1 MIVSTEMKTLWKLHG
16 VILINS
22 PELAML
28 RLLAK
33 VLANGGVEVV
43 SVDDVL
49 LADYTIG
56 HRHLLAGILAQG
68 GHGHLVLT
76 KAEEV
81 ST

>member
-1 MIVSTEMKTLWKLHG
+1 MKTLWKLHG

-43 SVDDVL
+43 PVDDVL
-49 LADYTIG
+49 LAYYTIG

-68 GHGHLVLT
+68 RHG
-76 KAEEV
+76 
-81 ST
+81 

>member
-1 MIVSTEMKTLWKLHG
+1 MKTLRKLHG

-33 VLANGGVEVV
+33 VLADGGVKIVP
-43 SVDDVL
+43 VDDVL

-68 GHGHLVLT
+68 GYGFY
-76 KAEEV
+76 
-81 ST
+81 

>member
-1 MIVSTEMKTLWKLHG
+1 MKTLRKLHG

-33 VLANGGVEVV
+33 VLADGGVKIV

-49 LADYTIG
+49 LADYTIS

-68 GHGHLVLT
+68 GQ
-76 KAEEV
+76 
-81 ST
+81 S

>member
-1 MIVSTEMKTLWKLHG
+1 MKTLRKLHG

-43 SVDDVL
+43 TVDDVP
-49 LADYTIG
+49 LADYTIS

-68 GHGHLVLT
+68 GQGQY
-76 KAEEV
+76 
-81 ST
+81 

>member
-1 MIVSTEMKTLWKLHG
+1 MKTLWKLHG

-33 VLANGGVEVV
+33 VLADGGVKIVP
-43 SVDDVL
+43 VDDVL

-56 HRHLLAGILAQG
+56 HRHLLAWILAQG
-68 GHGHLVLT
+68 GQ
-76 KAEEV
+76 
-81 ST
+81 S

>member
-1 MIVSTEMKTLWKLHG
+1 MKTLWKLHS

-33 VLANGGVEVV
+33 VLANAGVKVV
-43 SVDDVL
+43 PVDDVI

-56 HRHLLAGILAQG
+56 HRHILAWILSQVG
-68 GHGHLVLT
+68 RQY
-76 KAEEV
+76 
-81 ST
+81 

>member
-1 MIVSTEMKTLWKLHG
+1 MIVGTQMKTLWKLHS

-22 PELAML
+22 PELTML

-33 VLANGGVEVV
+33 VLTDGGVKIVP
-43 SVDDVL
+43 VDDVL

-68 GHGHLVLT
+68 RHG
-76 KAEEV
+76 
-81 ST
+81 

>member
-1 MIVSTEMKTLWKLHG
+1 MKTLRKLHG

-33 VLANGGVEVV
+33 VLADGGVEVV
-43 SVDDVL
+43 PVDDVL

-56 HRHLLAGILAQG
+56 HRHLLAGIPSQG
-68 GHGHLVLT
+68 G
-76 KAEEV
+76 
-81 ST
+81 SQC

>member
-1 MIVSTEMKTLWKLHG
+1 MKTLRKLHG

-33 VLANGGVEVV
+33 VLTDGGVEVV
-43 SVDDVL
+43 PIDDVL
-49 LADYTIG
+49 FAYYTIG

-68 GHGHLVLT
+68 GHG
-76 KAEEV
+76 
-81 ST
+81 

>member
-1 MIVSTEMKTLWKLHG
+1 MKTLRKLHG

-56 HRHLLAGILAQG
+56 NRHLLAGILPQDG
-68 GHGHLVLT
+68 QN
-76 KAEEV
+76 
-81 ST
+81 

>member
-1 MIVSTEMKTLWKLHG
+1 MKTLRNLHG

-43 SVDDVL
+43 TVDDVP
-49 LADYTIG
+49 LADYTIS
-56 HRHLLAGILAQG
+56 HRHLLARILAQG
-68 GHGHLVLT
+68 GHG
-76 KAEEV
+76 
-81 ST
+81 

>member
-1 MIVSTEMKTLWKLHG
+1 MKTLWKLHG

-33 VLANGGVEVV
+33 VFANDGVEVV
-43 SVDDVL
+43 PVDDVL

-56 HRHLLAGILAQG
+56 HRHLLAGILTQG
-68 GHGHLVLT
+68 VHG
-76 KAEEV
+76 
-81 ST
+81 

>member
-1 MIVSTEMKTLWKLHG
+1 METLWKLHG

-33 VLANGGVEVV
+33 VLADGGVEVV
-43 SVDDVL
+43 PVDDVL

-68 GHGHLVLT
+68 GQ
-76 KAEEV
+76 
-81 ST
+81 S

>member
-1 MIVSTEMKTLWKLHG
+1 MKTLQKLHD

-33 VLANGGVEVV
+33 VLADGGVEVV
-43 SVDDVL
+43 PVDDVL

-56 HRHLLAGILAQG
+56 HRHLLAGILAQDG
-68 GHGHLVLT
+68 Q
-76 KAEEV
+76 
-81 ST
+81 S